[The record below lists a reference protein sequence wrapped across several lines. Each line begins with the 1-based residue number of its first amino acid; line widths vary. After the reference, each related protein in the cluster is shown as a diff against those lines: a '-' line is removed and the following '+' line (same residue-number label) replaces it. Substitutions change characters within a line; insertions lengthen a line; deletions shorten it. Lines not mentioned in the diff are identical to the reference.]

1 MDELYPIGVGIL
13 LGILFS
19 LRLSLLRPIWRKA
32 LLVAVA
38 GASATIV
45 SGEYT
50 ESWGFLIVDIGEVAL
65 AAWVSFA
72 GFAYRSAGCRRWKR
86 PQGMAS
92 RSRQG
97 FAKATGGSA
106 SL

>member
-19 LRLSLLRPIWRKA
+19 LRLSLLGPIWRKA
-32 LLVAVA
+32 VLVAVA

-50 ESWGFLIVDIGEVAL
+50 ESWGFFIVDIGEVAL

-72 GFAYRSAGCRRWKR
+72 GFAYLQRRMPALKR
-86 PQGMAS
+86 P
-92 RSRQG
+92 RE
-97 FAKATGGSA
+97 
-106 SL
+106 